1 MARKEKKY
9 HYIYK
14 TTNVVN
20 NKFYIG
26 MHSTDNLIDGYIGS
40 GKKLW
45 YSINKYGK
53 ENHKVEILEFYN
65 SRKLLKER
73 EKDLVNEDLLKDPMC
88 MNLRFGGDGGLD
100 GLCDDSIK
108 RIRKGASDFMYRMWK
123 DPKFAKKQQRLNV
136 ERMKLRHQRGE
147 VKYDTFTGKQ
157 HSEETKFKMSNT
169 KKGTGIG
176 VNNSQ
181 FGTCWITKNGND
193 KKIKK
198 EYLQEYLSEGWIKGR
213 YARFV

>member
-20 NKFYIG
+20 NKFYVG

-53 ENHKVEILEFYN
+53 ENHKVEILEFYD

-73 EKDLVNEDLLKDPMC
+73 EKNLVNEDLLKDPMC

-100 GLCDDSIK
+100 GLSDDSIK
-108 RIRKGASDFMYRMWK
+108 RIRKGASDFMYKMWK
-123 DPKFAKKQQRLNV
+123 DPKFINGHKQRTAETLKK
-136 ERMKLRHQRGE
+136 RHQRGE
-147 VKYDTFTGKQ
+147 VRYDTFTGKQ
-157 HSEETKFKMSNT
+157 HSEETKKLMSEIR
-169 KKGTGIG
+169 KGTGNG
-176 VNNSQ
+176 EKNSQ
-181 FGTCWITKNGND
+181 FGTCWITKNGVN

-198 EYLQEYLSEGWIKGR
+198 ECLQEYLSEDWIKGR
-213 YARFV
+213 YAPFV

>member
-14 TTNVVN
+14 TINVVN
-20 NKFYIG
+20 NKFYVG
-26 MHSTDNLIDGYIGS
+26 MHSTDNLNDGYVGS

-53 ENHKVEILEFYN
+53 ENHKVEILEFYD

-73 EKDLVNEDLLKDPMC
+73 EKVLVNEDLLKNPMC

-100 GLCDDSIK
+100 GLSDDSIK
-108 RIRKGASDFMYRMWK
+108 RIRKGASDFIYKMRK
-123 DPKFAKKQQRLNV
+123 NPDFLEKINRLSG
-136 ERMKLRHQRGE
+136 ERMKLMHQRGE

-157 HSEETKFKMSNT
+157 HTEETKKLMSEIR
-169 KKGTGIG
+169 KGTGNG
-176 VNNSQ
+176 EKNSQ

-198 EYLQEYLSEGWIKGR
+198 ECLQEYLSKGWIKGR